1 MATVSAANASAYQPE
16 WMQHQRTLRCVRVP
30 SSQLVTATKYG
41 DDWCNTISVSEPS
54 NWNKFRDMDQSS
66 WDAKLASNSENYP
79 WSSKINKAVWRGST
93 TYHPS
98 LWGVKL
104 NNTPR
109 GKLVQTSMTHPE
121 LIDAAFVNLAQYY
134 KGKEGELRN
143 LTIIAQKIPFD
154 EQMTYKVIIDIDG
167 NNWSRRFAGLLC
179 TSSVVI
185 KVRNFCL
192 GALFRIIWYFR

>member
-1 MATVSAANASAYQPE
+1 
-16 WMQHQRTLRCVRVP
+16 
-30 SSQLVTATKYG
+30 
-41 DDWCNTISVSEPS
+41 
-54 NWNKFRDMDQSS
+54 
-66 WDAKLASNSENYP
+66 
-79 WSSKINKAVWRGST
+79 
-93 TYHPS
+93 
-98 LWGVKL
+98 
-104 NNTPR
+104 
-109 GKLVQTSMTHPE
+109 MTHPE

-185 KVRNFCL
+185 KVHNILSGCIVSHHL
-192 GALFRIIWYFR
+192 VLK